1 MQTMSDNNF
10 WFGRPKLLLTILQ
23 YIMFDNASSVAFAV
37 FEAWQVGSFGH
48 CLSLTFHCLL
58 MPFIVQTLPFI
69 AWQVGSFGHCLSLT
83 FHCLLMPFIVQTLP
97 FIAWQVGSFGH
108 CFATWPAIAAR
119 LVVALLCLL
128 HGGFVIL
135 PVRSAKAGQTS
146 FSCLPSS
153 VRNTF

>member
-37 FEAWQVGSFGH
+37 FE
-48 CLSLTFHCLL
+48 
-58 MPFIVQTLPFI
+58 
-69 AWQVGSFGHCLSLT
+69 
-83 FHCLLMPFIVQTLP
+83 
-97 FIAWQVGSFGH
+97 AWQVGSFGH

>member
-37 FEAWQVGSFGH
+37 FE
-48 CLSLTFHCLL
+48 
-58 MPFIVQTLPFI
+58 